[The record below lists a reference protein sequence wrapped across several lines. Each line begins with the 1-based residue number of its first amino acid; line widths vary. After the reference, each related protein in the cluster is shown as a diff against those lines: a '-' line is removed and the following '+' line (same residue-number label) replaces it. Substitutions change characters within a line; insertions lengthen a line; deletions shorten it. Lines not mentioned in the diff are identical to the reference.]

1 MKIDHDF
8 CYFLSSLRVLYLL
21 SMRKFYILLA
31 VFVFN
36 SLIVSAQKRTIQG
49 RIISH
54 ELESLSHVYIF
65 QNDTIELGRTDQY
78 GKFSIDISS
87 DVIRLASVGFETAVI
102 ALKPDCDYVELV
114 LMPNWHIDF
123 ASPRQVD
130 KFRRKEF
137 DKIPDL
143 HSLAFANGIFRKK
156 EVCYTREFR
165 PDKPVL
171 DSITKVIK
179 ARYFELKNVFK
190 VISIGDTIGIPFAQ
204 SFNYDAERRT
214 ALNGYSAYGSVPPN
228 HCRVEAVVVS
238 KNKKNGGLNLVYRVL
253 NVGTCGANCKYG
265 DQPMRE
271 GIMFDVNMK
280 YYMIMSKKT
289 YQF

>member
-1 MKIDHDF
+1 MKIA
-8 CYFLSSLRVLYLL
+8 YVVTIFLL
-21 SMRKFYILLA
+21 
-31 VFVFN
+31 FVGLFA
-36 SLIVSAQKRTIQG
+36 IGQTRTIQG

-78 GKFSIDISS
+78 GKFTIDISS

-102 ALKPDCDYVELV
+102 VLKPDCDYVELV

-143 HSLAFANGIFRKK
+143 HSLAYANGIFRKK

-165 PDKPVL
+165 PDKPAL

-179 ARYFELKNVFK
+179 ARYFELKQAFRNVQA
-190 VISIGDTIGIPFAQ
+190 GDTIQIPFRK
-204 SFNYDAERRT
+204 SRNYDSEKRT
-214 ALNGYSAYGSVPPN
+214 VLSGYSTYGSLPEDYCSVYG
-228 HCRVEAVVVS
+228 VVVS
-238 KNKKNGGLNLVYRVL
+238 KNRRKGALNLEYRVV
-253 NVGTCGANCKYG
+253 NVGSCGKGCVYG
-265 DQPMRE
+265 DKVMQE
-271 GIMFDVNMK
+271 GEQFVADAK
-280 YYMIMSKKT
+280 YYKLVG
-289 YQF
+289 F